1 MKVGLASFVVGYGA
15 VVLVALVGSR
25 VLRAIAPKLW
35 RTSQIIAANRDF
47 AAARVL
53 LAVLVL
59 TTVARAAPPPGVDPN
74 SELSQWF
81 RGLHDDSGQSC
92 CSLADCRPTEY
103 RQLGDHY
110 EVLVD
115 SKWGIEPPQWV
126 AVPTS
131 KILNRIDNPTGR
143 GVLCFNQYSRQV
155 LCFVRPSET

>member
-1 MKVGLASFVVGYGA
+1 VVTA
-15 VVLVALVGSR
+15 RRAFAVSRVVL
-25 VLRAIAPKLW
+25 
-35 RTSQIIAANRDF
+35 
-47 AAARVL
+47 
-53 LAVLVL
+53 AVSVL
-59 TTVARAAPPPGVDPN
+59 TTVARAAPPPGADPN

-81 RGLHDDSGQSC
+81 RSLHDESGKSC

-115 SKWGIEPPQWV
+115 KKWDIDPPQWV
-126 AVPTS
+126 AVPPS
-131 KILNRIDNPTGR
+131 KILNQIDNPTGR

>member
-1 MKVGLASFVVGYGA
+1 L
-15 VVLVALVGSR
+15 
-25 VLRAIAPKLW
+25 LRAIATGFW
-35 RTSQIIAANRDF
+35 RRTTSIIVTIRAF
-47 AAARVL
+47 AVLRVVL
-53 LAVLVL
+53 TALVL
-59 TTVARAAPPPGVDPN
+59 TTVAWAAPPPGADPN

-81 RGLHDDSGQSC
+81 RGLRDDSGKSC

-126 AVPTS
+126 AVPPS
-131 KILNRIDNPTGR
+131 KILNQIDNPTGR
-143 GVLCFNQYSRQV
+143 GVLCFNQYSHQV